1 MARGRVLTIRSK
13 SAFAEISG
21 RLDAAGKVGAQ
32 MAAELLR
39 ARAVEEVPVE
49 SGALGDAITVTELN
63 GMAAVVVDSVYGA
76 AQHEGDFNH
85 SAGGNGQAAGK
96 SHYVSDPLRANRKT
110 MYGIIAKQMRTA
122 LK

>member
-1 MARGRVLTIRSK
+1 MGRVITITSK
-13 SAFAEISG
+13 TAFAQIGG
-21 RLDAAGKVGAQ
+21 RLDEAGKVGAR

-49 SGALGDAITVTELN
+49 TGALGDAITVTEIN
-63 GMAAVVVDSVYGA
+63 GNAAVVVDSVYGA

-85 SAGGNGQAAGK
+85 TAGSNGQAAGK
-96 SHYVSDPLRANRKT
+96 SHYVSDPLRANRKL
-110 MYGIIAKQMRTA
+110 MYGIIAKQIRTA